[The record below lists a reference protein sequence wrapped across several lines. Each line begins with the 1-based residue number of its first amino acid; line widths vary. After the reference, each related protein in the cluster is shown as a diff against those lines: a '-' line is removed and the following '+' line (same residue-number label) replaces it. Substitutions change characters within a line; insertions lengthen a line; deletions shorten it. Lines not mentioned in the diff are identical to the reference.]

1 MKVEGM
7 LPVLAAVVRR
17 ENDFLVARRPAAKR
31 HGGLWEFP
39 GGKLHAGESWLDA
52 ARRELR
58 EELGLEVQSVGRVL
72 YERQDPGSVFVISFV
87 EAEAEGEPQ
96 PLEHEEVRWVALE
109 DLDALDWAPADR
121 AFVDHLLAE

>member
-1 MKVEGM
+1 M

-39 GGKLHAGESWLDA
+39 GGKLHAGESWLEA
-52 ARRELR
+52 ARRELK
-58 EELGLEVQSVGRVL
+58 EELGLNVQSVGRVL
-72 YERQDPGSVFVISFV
+72 FERQDPGSAFVISFV
-87 EAEAEGEPQ
+87 ETEAEGEPQ
-96 PLEHEEVRWVALE
+96 PLEHEDVRWVALE

-121 AFVDHLLAE
+121 AFVDHLLGR